1 MRAVADQAK
10 AAPSSS
16 EQLAVAFRAAIF
28 AQDGPPF
35 WRIAFASSKR
45 PSLSNQGRI
54 RSREAETSAA
64 LARAGAGRSFAA
76 CRQSS

>member
-45 PSLSNQGRI
+45 PSLS
-54 RSREAETSAA
+54 RSGAHPFSRGGGERG
-64 LARAGAGRSFAA
+64 LGAGRGPAKTLPHLGH
-76 CRQSS
+76 